1 MDAVSRTAQS
11 DGRKRRWQQH
21 TAERRERIIEAALT
35 VLARDISPGERMTA
49 QQIATEASVHRTGL
63 YRYFDDRTDLDTSI
77 QRVICEDIRSKV
89 MSAVVLTGTPRD
101 VVNRVVGS
109 YVHWVS
115 EHPQWARF
123 VEQDL
128 STDTVSPFEELN
140 RDMSR
145 QLEDITAAFLALV
158 GADLGPDDQKL
169 VGPWVSGL
177 ISGCMGAA
185 RTWGQ
190 QGDDQTDID
199 TFVTFLAD
207 TIWMQIIGLG
217 ESRGVNIPRVPLEDM
232 VDGARR
238 PEVQP

>member
-1 MDAVSRTAQS
+1 MDVVSRSASS

-21 TAERRERIIEAALT
+21 TADRRQHIIDAALT
-35 VLARDISPGERMTA
+35 VLARDIAPGERMTA

-63 YRYFDDRTDLDTSI
+63 YRYFEDRTDLDTSI
-77 QRVICEDIRSKV
+77 QRVICEDLRSEL
-89 MSAVVLTGTPRD
+89 MTAVTLTGTPRD

-109 YVHWVS
+109 YVHWVF
-115 EHPQWARF
+115 EHPEWARF

-128 STDTVSPFEELN
+128 STDTVSPFDELN
-140 RDMSR
+140 LELSQ

-158 GADLGPDDQKL
+158 GADLGPDDQNL

-185 RTWGQ
+185 RTWGL
-190 QGDDQTDID
+190 QGENRTDIG

-217 ESRGVNIPRVPLEDM
+217 QSRGVNIPRIPLEDM
-232 VDGARR
+232 TGGQAG
-238 PEVQP
+238 